1 MALFRQGLGS
11 ALVDNSSVEPF
22 GRQISGEGKYRRAL
36 ETKEHAGNVTV
47 GELCQPPERSGGGFP
62 GLAYF
67 FRWAEKISAA
77 DGRRWG
83 QRWTHEFSIVVRTT
97 IIRRRKEVPVR
108 QQAPGEVDAKGV
120 RDAPESC
127 VWFPAGGSLPRC
139 RVGLRIN
146 GRLKR
151 QRRTHVS

>member
-1 MALFRQGLGS
+1 
-11 ALVDNSSVEPF
+11 
-22 GRQISGEGKYRRAL
+22 
-36 ETKEHAGNVTV
+36 
-47 GELCQPPERSGGGFP
+47 PPERSGGGFP

-139 RVGLRIN
+139 RVGLRNKYKTSAAKEQFSYCISRS
-146 GRLKR
+146 G
-151 QRRTHVS
+151 TDAGYFIV